1 MKQAKGIQ
9 QRMQKLQSDLAER
22 VVEGS
27 AGGGMVK
34 AFVNGKMELL
44 KLKIEP
50 DVVDPNDVSMLED
63 LVVAAVTDGIRKAR
77 KMAEEELGRLTGGL
91 GIPPGLLGM

>member
-1 MKQAKGIQ
+1 
-9 QRMQKLQSDLAER
+9 MQKLQSDLAER